1 MADFLQ
7 HALAYVAALGAA
19 GWALFIVLYAACC
32 VFFLPVSPLTFGA
45 GAAYGLGR
53 GFLLVWCGASLGAG
67 VSFFIGRRWL
77 RAWVEKKLARHPR
90 FAAIDAAVSAGGAR
104 IVLLT
109 RLAPVF
115 PFATLNYAYGLTRVK
130 FRDYLLASVAGMVPG
145 TLFFVYLGAA
155 AGAAFKS
162 GAEGKAR
169 TAAEWAYFA
178 FGLLATAAVVALVG
192 REANRELAKHEKRR

>member
-1 MADFLQ
+1 MADMLQ
-7 HALAYVAALGAA
+7 QALTDVAALGPA
-19 GWALFIVLYAACC
+19 GWALFILLYAVSCIL
-32 VFFLPVSPLTFGA
+32 FFPVSPLTFGA

-67 VSFFIGRRWL
+67 VAFWIGRRWL
-77 RAWVEKKLARHPR
+77 RTWVEKKLARHPR

-115 PFATLNYAYGLTRVK
+115 PFATLNYAYGLTRVR
-130 FRDYLLASVAGMVPG
+130 FRDYMLASIAGMVPG

-155 AGAAFKS
+155 AGAAFRT
-162 GAEGKAR
+162 GTQRNAR

-192 REANRELAKHEKRR
+192 REANRELAKHAKK